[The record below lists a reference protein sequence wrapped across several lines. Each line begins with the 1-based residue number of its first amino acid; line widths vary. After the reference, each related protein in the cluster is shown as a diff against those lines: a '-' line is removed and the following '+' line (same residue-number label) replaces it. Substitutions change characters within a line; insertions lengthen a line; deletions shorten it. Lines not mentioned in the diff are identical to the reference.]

1 MARYEH
7 LRLLRLPEQMER
19 RKHGGGRAPER
30 DAPVHAGR
38 IRRELDAAVE
48 TQQRRR
54 RPEAIDPA
62 LILRVQM
69 AAALQEPEWE
79 KVGLTVLSTDEDRT
93 LVLFA
98 SSDELREFRER
109 LEAFAQGPAPDRKGA
124 PYAAFIG
131 GIEHV
136 GAVEPRD
143 RIGPRLKAEGFNEPG
158 DFAPAETYVLDL
170 EIWDLGRREL
180 RTRTLGEIAS
190 YVTARAGEVLDE
202 YIGPSISMLRV
213 RCTGALAATLLTVE
227 QVSTLDRPPQP
238 DLETA
243 DALQL
248 TLEDLPELN
257 DLDGEAPL
265 IGVIDSGLNAHPLFE
280 GIIVG
285 AIGVPA
291 TLGTADEWGHGTR
304 VGGVAVFGDLR
315 GQLASGILQRTA
327 RLCSARVVNERG
339 AFDDRRLV
347 PSQMREAITTLHQ
360 QYGCRLFVSALAD
373 IRRVYDGGKV
383 GAWAATLDELA
394 RELNV
399 VIIVAAGNR
408 SPRAGTRLDQAVT
421 EYPRY
426 LLEATNRL
434 YEPAGAL
441 NVVTV
446 GALAH
451 GEGLDQQE
459 AEEVQVRPIT
469 QVDEPSPFTR
479 IGPGVEGAVKP
490 DLVDTGG
497 TMVLDPL
504 TVQLRTGESSPSAG
518 VLTLHHHFVDRLFTS
533 ASGTSYAAPLVA
545 MKAAQIL
552 ARFPTASANLV
563 RALLVG
569 SGQVPEE
576 AAAKLLPLGEN
587 AIRRVC
593 GHGRPDLERAMF
605 SDDSRVVLYAEDE
618 LAVDHFAI
626 YEVPIPDLFQNG
638 GRRTIQVSLAYD
650 PPVRHSRL
658 DYAGNSMSFR
668 LHRGCSSDLLFEH
681 YRKRNAADEGRHP
694 DIEGRFNCALEPG
707 PTDRE
712 RSSVQIGRRT
722 FVRGTEGYGDPY
734 YLVVRCEGGW
744 AIDSA
749 PRQRFAVVVELSH
762 EAEVRLYDRL
772 RVRARARP

>member
-7 LRLLRLPEQMER
+7 LRLSRLPEQMER
-19 RKHGGGRAPER
+19 RKSGGGRAPDR

-38 IRRELDAAVE
+38 IRNELNAAVE

-54 RPEAIDPA
+54 RPDAIDPA

-79 KVGLTVLSTDEDRT
+79 KIGLTVLSTDEDRT
-93 LVLFA
+93 LVLFS
-98 SSDELREFRER
+98 SSDDLREFRER
-109 LEAFAQGPAPDRKGA
+109 LEAFSQGPEPGKKGP

-131 GIEHV
+131 GIEHI
-136 GAVEPRD
+136 GDVEPRD
-143 RIGPRLKAEGFNEPG
+143 RIGPRLKAEGFNEPD
-158 DFAPAETYVLDL
+158 DFAPAESYVLDL
-170 EIWDLGRREL
+170 EIWDLGRRDL
-180 RTRTLGEIAS
+180 RGRTLGEIAD
-190 YVTARAGEVLDE
+190 YVAALNGEVLDE
-202 YIGPSISMLRV
+202 YVGPSISMLRI
-213 RCTGALAATLLTVE
+213 RCIGALAATLLTVE

-243 DALQL
+243 DALQF

-257 DLDGEAPL
+257 ELDGEAPL
-265 IGVIDSGLNAHPLFE
+265 IGVIDSGLNAHPLLDD
-280 GIIVG
+280 IIVG
-285 AIGVPA
+285 AIGVPEA
-291 TLGTADEWGHGTR
+291 LGTADEWGHGTR
-304 VGGVAVFGDLR
+304 VGGVAAFGDLR
-315 GQLASGILQRTA
+315 AQLASGTLQRTA
-327 RLCSARVVNERG
+327 RLCSARVVNDRG
-339 AFDDRRLV
+339 TFDDRRLV
-347 PSQMREAITTLHQ
+347 PSQMREAITILRQ
-360 QYGCRLFVSALAD
+360 RYGCRLFVSALAD

-383 GAWAATLDELA
+383 GAWAATLDELV
-394 RELNV
+394 RELDV
-399 VIIVAAGNR
+399 VIIVAVGNR
-408 SPRAGTRLDQAVT
+408 SPRSGNRLDQAVT

-426 LLEATNRL
+426 LLEPSNRL

-451 GEGLDQQE
+451 GEGLDQIG
-459 AEEVQVRPIT
+459 ADEVKVRPIT
-469 QVDEPSPFTR
+469 QIDEPSPFTR

-504 TVQLRTGESSPSAG
+504 TAQLRWGESMPSAG
-518 VLTLHHHFVDRLFTS
+518 VLTFHHRFVDRLFTS
-533 ASGTSYAAPLVA
+533 GSGTSYAAPLVA
-545 MKAAQIL
+545 TKAAQIL
-552 ARFPTASANLV
+552 ARFPNASANLV

-569 SGQVPEE
+569 SGQVPAE
-576 AAAKLLPLGEN
+576 AAAKLLPLGED
-587 AIRRVC
+587 AISRVC

-605 SDDSRVVLYAEDE
+605 SDDARVVLYAEGE

-626 YEVPIPDLFQNG
+626 YEVPVPDLFQNG
-638 GRRTIQVSLAYD
+638 GRRAIGVSLAYD

-668 LHRGCSSDLLFEH
+668 LHRGCAPDLLFEH
-681 YRKRNAADEGRHP
+681 YRKRNAVEEGRHP
-694 DIEGRFNCALEPG
+694 DIEGRFSCDLEPS

-712 RSSVQIGRRT
+712 RSSVQIARKT
-722 FVRGTEGYGDPY
+722 FVRSTEAYGDPY

-744 AIDSA
+744 AVDSA
-749 PRQRFAVVVELSH
+749 PRQRFAVVVEMSH

-772 RVRARARP
+772 RVRVRARL